1 MSYLLK
7 LFLKARIILYSLWL
21 SLALSRKMWKSSKIK
36 IRPVSNPFGELET
49 GLDSKQGRD

>member
-21 SLALSRKMWKSSKIK
+21 SLALSRKMWKSSKLK